1 MRYGIVL
8 VMLLGMLLSASAQTD
23 PARATVHVVQRGE
36 TLSSI
41 AQRYQ
46 LSVDTVARAN
56 GIINPSNIQAGQR
69 LLIPLAGSTSS
80 TAPQTYTV
88 QPADNLQAIS
98 AAFGV
103 DVDTLVRLN
112 SLENPNALYV
122 GQVLILRE
130 GAPTSSTGVNTSA
143 QPTPVGIAVTH
154 RIQSG
159 ETLFR
164 IAQRYGVS
172 MESIQAAN
180 GITDPS
186 RILAGQ
192 ELTIPNAQVSS
203 PSALPANIAS
213 LDVTPLSWTEGKTGR
228 LRLTTTNPAS
238 VSISVL
244 DQTFDLAA
252 LDNGQSHIGFVAIPL
267 GITAG
272 IYPLTITVSDAS
284 GVNTIV
290 FNVQVNAGRY
300 GAQYVTLPA
309 DKQNLLAPAV
319 EQNETDMLRRI
330 TTPYTAERFFN
341 GPMSLPAAAA
351 MYSAYGAKR
360 AYNGGALDRYHTG
373 ADFAGAPGTPVLAAA
388 GGRVVLADTLN
399 IRGNTI
405 VIDHGWGIYTLYAHL
420 NERYASIGTF
430 VQAGQTIGTIGATG
444 RATGAHL
451 HWEVWVRGT
460 VVDPMQWVAQAFP

>member
-1 MRYGIVL
+1 
-8 VMLLGMLLSASAQTD
+8 MLLGMLLSASAQTD
-23 PARATVHVVQRGE
+23 PRATIHVVQRGE

-46 LSVDTVARAN
+46 LSVDTIAKAN
-56 GIINPSNIQAGQR
+56 GIIHTSNIQAGQR
-69 LLIPLAGSTSS
+69 LLIPLAGSTA
-80 TAPQTYTV
+80 TTTPQTYTV
-88 QPADNLQAIS
+88 QPADNLQAI
-98 AAFGV
+98 ATAFGV
-103 DVDTLVRLN
+103 DVDTLIRLN
-112 SLENPNALYV
+112 GLENPNALYV

-130 GAPTSSTGVNTSA
+130 GAIAQSSDVNTI
-143 QPTPVGIAVTH
+143 QPTPVGISITH
-154 RIQSG
+154 RVQSG

-172 MESIQAAN
+172 METIQAAN

-192 ELTIPNAQVSS
+192 ELIIPNAQVSS
-203 PSALPANIAS
+203 PSALPTSIAS
-213 LDVTPLSWTEGKTGR
+213 LDITPLSWTEGKTGR

-238 VSISVL
+238 VSASFL

-252 LDNGQSHIGFVAIPL
+252 LDNGQSHIGFAAIPL

-272 IYPLTITVSDAS
+272 IYPITLTVSDTN

-290 FNVQVNAGRY
+290 FNVQVNTGRY

-319 EQNETDMLRRI
+319 EQNETDVLRRI
-330 TTPYTAERFFN
+330 TTPYSSERFFN

-360 AYNGGALDRYHTG
+360 AYNGGPLDRYHTG
-373 ADFAGAPGTPVLAAA
+373 SDFAGAPGTPVLAAA
-388 GGRVVLADTLN
+388 AGRVVLADTLN

-420 NERYASIGTF
+420 NERYVSIGTF
-430 VQAGQTIGTIGATG
+430 VQAGQAIGTIGATG

-460 VVDPMQWVAQAFP
+460 VVDPMQWVTLAFP